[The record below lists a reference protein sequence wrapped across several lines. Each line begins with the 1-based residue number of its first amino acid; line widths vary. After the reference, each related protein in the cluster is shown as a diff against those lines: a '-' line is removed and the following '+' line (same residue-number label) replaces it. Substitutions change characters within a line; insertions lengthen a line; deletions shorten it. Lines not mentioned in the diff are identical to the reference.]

1 MNSKI
6 FKKIKIENL
15 ISENDTVLIALS
27 GGADS
32 VFLAEFLLSIRE
44 KYSLTLKA
52 AHIEHGIRGAESLSD
67 CCFVENYCKKN
78 NIECFTL
85 HINAVKEAKNAGQSV
100 EEYSR
105 SRRYAFFSSIE
116 CDKIATAHNLSDNI
130 ETLIFRLAKGT
141 SIKGLCS
148 IPRKRGKIIR
158 PLLDISG
165 KEIRSFLDEN
175 GIAYCVDA
183 TNKSNDYTRNYIRN
197 NVLPLFSEINAD
209 YESSLNRFI
218 ESVNQ
223 DSDYI
228 EREADKVFEAVF
240 KDGTVD
246 SNILKNYHISVI
258 KRVLLRLLFQY
269 NLKTDEF
276 HLNKIVNLLYFPSR
290 VQISG
295 NFFAVSNK
303 DTLRIADL
311 SVTNKKIEFHIE
323 KEKYSFNDFLNICEL
338 YGKKFDFCCDCD
350 KIIGSVS
357 VRSRRNGD
365 KISPAG
371 RNCTK
376 TLKKLFNELS
386 IPVESRAKTPVV
398 TDENGVIGIYGIT
411 VDERVKISSS
421 TKNVLV
427 VNVSMEDKF

>member
-6 FKKIKIENL
+6 FEKIKIENL
-15 ISENDTVLIALS
+15 ISENDTVLIAFS

-32 VFLAEFLLSIRE
+32 VFLAEFLLSIKE

-52 AHIEHGIRGAESLSD
+52 AHIEHGIRGEESLHDCHFVED
-67 CCFVENYCKKN
+67 CCMKN

-85 HINAVKEAKNAGQSV
+85 HINAVKEAKAAGKSV

-105 SRRYAFFSSIE
+105 NRRYAFFNSIE

-130 ETLIFRLAKGT
+130 ETLFFRLARGT

-165 KEIRSFLDEN
+165 YDIRSVLDEN
-175 GIAYCVDA
+175 GITYCVDS
-183 TNKSNDYTRNYIRN
+183 TNRSNDYSRNYIRN
-197 NVLPLFSEINAD
+197 SILPLFSEINAD
-209 YESSLNRFI
+209 YENSLKRFI

-223 DSDYI
+223 DSDFI
-228 EREADKVFEAVF
+228 EMEADKAFEAVF
-240 KDGTVD
+240 HKGSVC
-246 SNILKNYHISVI
+246 IAALKKYHISVI
-258 KRVLLRLLFQY
+258 KRVLLKLLSYY
-269 NLKTDEF
+269 NLKADEF
-276 HLNKIVNLLYFPSR
+276 HLNEIVNLLYTPSR

-295 NFFAVSNK
+295 SFFAVSNK
-303 DTLRIADL
+303 DSLRIADL
-311 SVTNKKIEFHIE
+311 SDVDKSIEFHIK

-338 YGKKFDFCCDCD
+338 YGKKFDFYCDCD
-350 KIIGSVS
+350 KIVGSVS

-371 RNCTK
+371 RNCSK
-376 TLKKLFNELS
+376 SLKKLFNELS
-386 IPVESRAKTPVV
+386 IPVESREKTPVI
-398 TDENGVIGIYGIT
+398 TDDNGVIGIYGFT
-411 VDERVKISSS
+411 ADERVKISSS